1 LFNFVVRE
9 GNEERVSRALRVQ
22 VEWGG
27 RGVFVVDVF
36 FWWRRVV
43 TACLANVEVSLDS
56 GVWIWMCC
64 RVRLSLSTEV
74 FESVAGATAHVCVS
88 SDTASF

>member
-1 LFNFVVRE
+1 MCV
-9 GNEERVSRALRVQ
+9 
-22 VEWGG
+22 
-27 RGVFVVDVF
+27 
-36 FWWRRVV
+36 
-43 TACLANVEVSLDS
+43 ANVEVSLDS

-88 SDTASF
+88 SDIASFLELWKRLLCCENLPLSYLRLIPLKFWCKEP